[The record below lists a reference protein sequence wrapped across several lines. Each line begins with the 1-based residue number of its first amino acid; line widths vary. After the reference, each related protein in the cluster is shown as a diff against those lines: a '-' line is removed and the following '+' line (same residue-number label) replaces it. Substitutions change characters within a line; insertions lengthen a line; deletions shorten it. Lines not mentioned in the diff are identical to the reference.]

1 MLVSRADRL
10 SLENGAIV
18 TSSKRWP
25 LLIDPQLQGI
35 KWIKNQWKDI
45 IILQTGVKNFMK
57 RLTTAVEDG
66 SIVILESVGQELD
79 ASLDALLSQQT
90 TTKGSQ
96 KFMRLGSEDGGVL
109 YNDKFRFLLQT
120 KLPNPHY
127 RPEIAAQCT
136 LLNFTSSEEG
146 LEEQLL
152 ALVVNKEKPEL
163 EESRTNLVRS
173 INEYISSLTDLEN
186 ELLYKLSNAP
196 EDILSDSALIIGL
209 EKTKIASADIK
220 EKVAQAREQ
229 EISINHARNEYK
241 MVASEGSWLYFLL
254 TQLQIISHMYQ
265 YSLDAFLF
273 FFLKAMKLAV
283 LSDNTIERVENLRQ
297 SIRITIFRWTN
308 RGLFERHKQILFSM
322 LTFKL
327 MQKNALVEKLD
338 PVHFDWLIRRPDA
351 PPSVHLLENKL
362 NDWLPTPI
370 WNTLQSIAALEDFSK
385 LCLDILASPNRFK
398 EWYTKGR
405 PEDAQLPGE
414 WRKLDDDFPFRKLM
428 IVRAMR
434 ADRIT
439 SAMKLYVERV
449 LPEGKLYTECDAGK
463 GFMNILEY
471 SYEDSSPTTPIFF
484 ILSAGADPVSNVELL
499 AKRNGFYGG
508 KYHRVALGQGQDTVA
523 ELKLDL
529 AQKEGHWVVLENI
542 HLMPRWTRRLEK
554 MLDDYGAEGSHK
566 DFRVFMSAEPNENLP
581 VGLLER
587 SIKLT
592 NEPPS
597 GLKQNLKRAFAS
609 FDKEDFEFRDPKV
622 KLIMFGLCHF
632 HSIVIERTKFGSKGW
647 NRSYPFGTGDLLN
660 SVTVLSNYLENQS
673 DKVPWADLRYIF
685 GEILYGGHITD
696 DLDRTLCITYLEY
709 YMKEEL
715 MDEMEMFPF
724 NQSYPDEHFACPAVL
739 PYDQYFN
746 YIDEELPPDGPV
758 AFGLHPNAEIAMK
771 TKQGDE
777 LFRNILELQ
786 PRTGGATS
794 ADNTDSQIISQ
805 VDLIIRPAAEV
816 NYKLEDIALQMVDE
830 NGKRGPFQTVFLQ
843 ECERMN
849 ILCREIVRSLN
860 ELKLGLEGSLQMS
873 ERMDRLKNDIF
884 FNRVP
889 ESWTKL
895 AYPSMRSLA
904 AWNKNLWERNA
915 QLSTWTED
923 PVNVPNVT
931 VLSFLFNP
939 QSFLNAIKQ
948 RSAQRAKLEL
958 DKLEIQTEVTRKTKE
973 LTDSAAREGSHVSGL
988 ILDGARWNLNAGMLE
1003 ESLSREMTCPLPVV
1017 TCRAVMFD
1025 KLEKGPG
1032 IYRSPVYKTT
1042 QRGPTYVFTAGLRSK
1057 APPAKWVLGGC
1068 AVILEVED
1076 A

>member
-1 MLVSRADRL
+1 
-10 SLENGAIV
+10 
-18 TSSKRWP
+18 
-25 LLIDPQLQGI
+25 
-35 KWIKNQWKDI
+35 
-45 IILQTGVKNFMK
+45 
-57 RLTTAVEDG
+57 
-66 SIVILESVGQELD
+66 
-79 ASLDALLSQQT
+79 
-90 TTKGSQ
+90 
-96 KFMRLGSEDGGVL
+96 
-109 YNDKFRFLLQT
+109 
-120 KLPNPHY
+120 
-127 RPEIAAQCT
+127 
-136 LLNFTSSEEG
+136 
-146 LEEQLL
+146 
-152 ALVVNKEKPEL
+152 
-163 EESRTNLVRS
+163 
-173 INEYISSLTDLEN
+173 
-186 ELLYKLSNAP
+186 
-196 EDILSDSALIIGL
+196 L

-581 VGLLER
+581 VG
-587 SIKLT
+587 
-592 NEPPS
+592 
-597 GLKQNLKRAFAS
+597 
-609 FDKEDFEFRDPKV
+609 
-622 KLIMFGLCHF
+622 
-632 HSIVIERTKFGSKGW
+632 
-647 NRSYPFGTGDLLN
+647 
-660 SVTVLSNYLENQS
+660 
-673 DKVPWADLRYIF
+673 
-685 GEILYGGHITD
+685 
-696 DLDRTLCITYLEY
+696 TL
-709 YMKEEL
+709 
-715 MDEMEMFPF
+715 
-724 NQSYPDEHFACPAVL
+724 
-739 PYDQYFN
+739 
-746 YIDEELPPDGPV
+746 
-758 AFGLHPNAEIAMK
+758 
-771 TKQGDE
+771 
-777 LFRNILELQ
+777 
-786 PRTGGATS
+786 
-794 ADNTDSQIISQ
+794 
-805 VDLIIRPAAEV
+805 
-816 NYKLEDIALQMVDE
+816 
-830 NGKRGPFQTVFLQ
+830 
-843 ECERMN
+843 
-849 ILCREIVRSLN
+849 
-860 ELKLGLEGSLQMS
+860 
-873 ERMDRLKNDIF
+873 
-884 FNRVP
+884 
-889 ESWTKL
+889 
-895 AYPSMRSLA
+895 
-904 AWNKNLWERNA
+904 
-915 QLSTWTED
+915 
-923 PVNVPNVT
+923 
-931 VLSFLFNP
+931 
-939 QSFLNAIKQ
+939 
-948 RSAQRAKLEL
+948 
-958 DKLEIQTEVTRKTKE
+958 
-973 LTDSAAREGSHVSGL
+973 
-988 ILDGARWNLNAGMLE
+988 
-1003 ESLSREMTCPLPVV
+1003 
-1017 TCRAVMFD
+1017 
-1025 KLEKGPG
+1025 
-1032 IYRSPVYKTT
+1032 
-1042 QRGPTYVFTAGLRSK
+1042 
-1057 APPAKWVLGGC
+1057 
-1068 AVILEVED
+1068 
-1076 A
+1076 